1 MDRAEFCIR
10 ALGRQQ
16 VISVDGDVEALL
28 GFAASRF
35 LAGDVTLNEQIHAQ
49 DAEVAARLFDTEKEE
64 TGTPDDGAWE
74 SLRVRHADGR
84 IRCMRAMARQV
95 RDGNGAALLRL
106 ILEDARHPGAG
117 WPEEAVSAPL
127 RVLLESSEG
136 PVYFKDRHHVLAAI
150 NEKVKLGLAL
160 LDVGHTGVLG
170 LTDYDIFPEEHADRF
185 YAAEKEVLAGKP
197 MANVQYRTIQRDGT
211 EVWLDHRTF
220 PVKDKEGVVVS
231 LLGMTRALTDAAQA
245 EAAQR
250 ESAEFLREAQR
261 IAGLGSYV
269 LDVPSGRWT
278 ASEAL
283 DEVLGI
289 DSGYPHTVEGWLGLI
304 HPEERAE
311 LGRYLQGLTEGRAVQ
326 FDRHYRIVRPRD
338 GVTRWVQGRGELER
352 DAQGHVLWMRGTIQD
367 VTEHRLA
374 DTKVRESR
382 EMLRLFVEH
391 APAALA
397 MFDREMRYLAC
408 SRRWL
413 EMFGIDPVNLAGRSH
428 YEVLPGIPEEW
439 RQAHQRALTGEVMP
453 TRADQLALPDA
464 SVLLIRRQVHPWWTG
479 TGEVGG
485 VILFAEDITQQK
497 LAEERLQLAASVFTH
512 AAEGILIT
520 DAEGKILDVND
531 AFTQIT
537 GYEREEVL
545 GQNPRILRSMRQGR
559 EFYEDMWQQL
569 KSKGKWT
576 GEIWNT
582 TKSGRVFAE
591 MLTISAV
598 PDETGRTQQY
608 VALFSDLTSTKEQ
621 EWKLERMAHY
631 DLLTGLPN
639 RVLLAERERQ
649 AMEQAVASGRV
660 TALICLDLDDFKG
673 VNERFGHNVGDQL
686 LIATAN
692 RLKGVLK
699 PGDTLARPSGDEF
712 FVLLPNL
719 QSSQDVL
726 PILAV
731 LQGAAL
737 APFEVGPHKLK
748 LSASAGVVCYP
759 QPVDVDGDQLLRQAN
774 QAMYHAK
781 LEGKGRYH
789 FFDPKQDENVRG
801 HHEDLE
807 RIHAALLAGELK
819 LHYQPRVNM
828 RTGKLEGAEA
838 LIRWQHP
845 EVGLLQ
851 PAQFLPVIENSPLEI
866 EVGEWVLKM
875 AMRQLEAWHRGGLD
889 LALSVNVSA
898 QQLQHGHC
906 DEMLRKLLAAHPTI
920 PANKLELEIL
930 ENGALTEMATAVE
943 LIETC
948 RKMGVT
954 FALDDF
960 GTGYSS
966 LSYLR
971 RLPFD
976 VLKIDRTF
984 VRDMLDD
991 PEDLTLLE
999 GVLGLASAFRR
1010 LPVAEGVESV
1020 EHGLMLLRLGCEQG
1034 QGYGIARPMPADEM
1048 TAWAKAWRPHPK
1060 WVRARTLS
1068 QGDWP
1073 LLHAIVEHRAWVAGV
1088 GEFVMDGRK
1097 SPPALDLEGCQ
1108 FGRWLASPKQA
1119 DGGGTWDLSAV
1130 ERLHARVHGMA
1141 VKVVEL
1147 KESGR
1152 QQAAQTE
1159 LDNLQALRDQML
1171 AALERLVE

>member
-10 ALGRQQ
+10 LLGRQQ
-16 VISVDGDVEALL
+16 IISVNGDVEALL
-28 GFAASRF
+28 GIATSRF
-35 LAGDVTLNEQIHAQ
+35 LAGDVTLKERIHTQ
-49 DAEVAARLFDTEKEE
+49 DADVAARLFDAEKE
-64 TGTPDDGAWE
+64 GTSATDDAVWE

-84 IRCMRAMARQV
+84 IRCVRAMARRV
-95 RDGNGAALLRL
+95 RDGDGVDLLL
-106 ILEDARHPGAG
+106 LTLEDARHPGTG
-117 WPEEAVSAPL
+117 WPEDAVPAPL
-127 RVLLESSEG
+127 RVLLESSED
-136 PVYFKDRHHVLAAI
+136 PVYFKDRHHVLSAI
-150 NEKVKLGLAL
+150 NEKVKLGLEHL
-160 LDVGHTGVLG
+160 ELGHRDVLG
-170 LTDYDIFPEEHADRF
+170 LTDYDIFPEEHADTF

-197 MANVQYRTIQRDGT
+197 MAHVQYRCILRNGA

-220 PVKDKEGVVVS
+220 PVKDKTGAVVS
-231 LLGMTRALTDAAQA
+231 LLGRTRTLTDAAQA
-245 EAAQR
+245 EVAQR
-250 ESAEFLREAQR
+250 ESAELLREAQR
-261 IAGLGSYV
+261 IAGIGSYV
-269 LDVPSGRWT
+269 FDVSSGRWT

-283 DEVLGI
+283 DEVLGT
-289 DSGYPHTVEGWLGLI
+289 DSEYPHTVEGWLALI
-304 HPEERAE
+304 HPEDRTELAE
-311 LGRYLQGLTEGRAVQ
+311 YLHALIAGHAVR

-338 GVTRWVQGRGELER
+338 GATRWVQGRGELER
-352 DAQGHVLWMRGTIQD
+352 DEQGHVLRMRGTIQD

-382 EMLRLFVEH
+382 EMLRLFIEH

-413 EMFGIDPVNLAGRSH
+413 EMFEINPVNLAGRTH
-428 YEVLPGIPEEW
+428 YEVLPNIPEEW
-439 RQAHQRALTGEVMP
+439 RQAHQRALAGEVMP
-453 TRADQLALPDA
+453 MRADRLVLPDA
-464 SVLLIRRQVHPWWTG
+464 RVLLIRREVHPWWTG

-520 DAEGKILDVND
+520 DAEGTILDVND

-537 GYEREEVL
+537 GYEREEVV
-545 GQNPRILRSMRQGR
+545 GKNPRLLRSMRHGR
-559 EFYEDMWQQL
+559 EFYEEMWRHLLQH
-569 KSKGKWT
+569 GKWT
-576 GEIWNT
+576 GEIWNKS
-582 TKSGRVFAE
+582 KSGRLYAE

-598 PDETGRTQQY
+598 PDETGKTQQY
-608 VALFSDLTSTKEQ
+608 VAMFSDLTSTKEQ

-639 RVLLAERERQ
+639 RVLLAQRQRQ
-649 AMEQAVASGRV
+649 AMEEAAGSGRV

-673 VNERFGHNVGDQL
+673 VNERFGHNVGDQFL
-686 LIATAN
+686 MAAAN
-692 RLKGVLK
+692 RLKGALR

-712 FVLLPNL
+712 FVVLPNL

-726 PILAV
+726 PILAM
-731 LQGAAL
+731 LQGVVRE
-737 APFEVGPHKLK
+737 PFEVGPHKLK
-748 LSASAGVVCYP
+748 LSASAGVACYP
-759 QPVDVDGDQLLRQAN
+759 QPVDVDGDQLLRQAS

-781 LEGKGRYH
+781 LEGKDRYH
-789 FFDPKQDENVRG
+789 FFDPRQDENVRG
-801 HHEDLE
+801 HHEDVE
-807 RIHAALLAGELK
+807 RIHTALLGGELE

-845 EVGLLQ
+845 EAGLLQ
-851 PAQFLPVIENSPLEI
+851 PAQFLPVIEGSPLEI
-866 EVGEWVLKM
+866 EVGEWVM
-875 AMRQLEAWHRGGLD
+875 ETAMRQLDAWHRAGLD
-889 LALSVNVSA
+889 LAVSVNVSA
-898 QQLQHGHC
+898 QQLQSGKC
-906 DEMLRKLLAAHPTI
+906 DAVLRKLLAAHPTV

-930 ENGALTEMATAVE
+930 ENGALTEMAAAVE
-943 LIETC
+943 QIETC

-971 RLPFD
+971 RLPIE

-1010 LPVAEGVESV
+1010 LAVAEGVESV

-1048 TAWAKAWRPHPK
+1048 TAWARAWRPHPK
-1060 WVRARTLS
+1060 WVQARSLS
-1068 QGDWP
+1068 AADWP

-1097 SPPALDLEGCQ
+1097 SPPALAPEECQ
-1108 FGRWLASPKQA
+1108 LGRWLANPKQA
-1119 DGGGTWDLSAV
+1119 DGGGTWDLSVV
-1130 ERLHARVHGMA
+1130 ERLHTRVHGMA